1 LHKSARPPAKSGAAA
16 AKRRTV
22 AALPERA
29 EEQRVLEVRNL
40 VKRYGTL
47 TAVDDLSFA
56 IERGET
62 FGLLGPNG
70 AGKSTAMLCTVGA
83 LKPDSG
89 SITVDG
95 RLDPMQAEVRRG
107 LGLCPQTISLYAE
120 LTAEENLRFF
130 GTLFGLE
137 KKALQERIEYC
148 LEFAGLADRR
158 RDPVRTYSG
167 GMQRRLNMAAALVH
181 DPPVLLFDEPTV
193 GVDPQSRN
201 HIFECIGRLQREGRT
216 IVYVTHYMEEV
227 ERLCSRAAI
236 VDRGKLMACDTVL
249 SLLARHGGASEVIAE
264 FESAPPAGTSLPGR
278 WEGAVCRL
286 EATTAMTGL
295 ATIAAA
301 GMTARNLVTH
311 RPTLEHVF
319 LHLTG
324 RSLRDE

>member
-1 LHKSARPPAKSGAAA
+1 M
-16 AKRRTV
+16 
-22 AALPERA
+22 
-29 EEQRVLEVRNL
+29 LEVRNL
-40 VKRYGTL
+40 VKRYGSL
-47 TAVDDLSFA
+47 VAVDDLSFTV
-56 IERGET
+56 ERGET

-70 AGKSTAMLCTVGA
+70 AGKSTAMLCAVGA
-83 LKPDSG
+83 LTPDSG
-89 SITVDG
+89 SITVAG
-95 RLDPMQAEVRRG
+95 RSDPRQAEVRRG

-120 LTAEENLRFF
+120 LTADENLRFF
-130 GTLFGLE
+130 GELYGLE
-137 KKALQERIEYC
+137 KETLATRIDYC

-158 RDPVRTYSG
+158 HDQVRTYSG
-167 GMQRRLNMAAALVH
+167 GMQRRLNMAVALIH

-201 HIFECIGRLQREGRT
+201 HIFDCIARLQREGRT
-216 IVYVTHYMEEV
+216 IVYTTHYMEEV

-236 VDRGKLMACDTVL
+236 VDRGKLLACDTVPA
-249 SLLARHGGASEVIAE
+249 LLDKHGGASEVIAE

-286 EATTAMTGL
+286 EATTAMKGL
-295 ATIAAA
+295 ASIAAA
-301 GMTARNLVTH
+301 GLAARTLATN